1 MTIDDKTTDTAAIRQ
16 PMQEDNRMA
25 LSNKKIS
32 LWMLAWPIFIELF
45 LQFLLGAA
53 DTLMVSRISDD
64 AVAVVGFSN
73 QLFQALTTLFITVAS
88 GAGILIAQKIGSKN
102 GEDARTIAI
111 MAVKVS
117 AIIGLLLS
125 GLLILIPG
133 EIAAVLQLPE
143 NLIPLAKT
151 YISIVGGG
159 MVLIALMSALS
170 TSIRNTG
177 NTKGPMYTAIG
188 MNVVHVFFNYAFIF
202 GAFGFPK
209 WGLMGVAISTVLC
222 RLLAT
227 IVLFIM
233 FLSSFERTIALRD
246 FNVFNRKLFG
256 EILRIGW
263 PLGVNMSCW
272 VFTQLLIFTF
282 LAILGSNELA
292 ARTYM
297 NTLESFCFM
306 LGYSIALAVQI
317 QIAHLFGAGKA
328 KEAYHI
334 AFRAMW
340 IGLAVVTV
348 NAFLIYLFGKQLLG
362 MFTENK
368 EIVAL
373 GVSLLGMNL
382 LLQPGKMI
390 NMALGNSLN
399 AVGDTRFTMWTSVF
413 SMWLIAT
420 GLAYFVGI
428 QLGWG
433 LIGIYACMILDEYIR
448 GILSLIRWRGQKFL
462 RKAEQDEAEAKRS
475 AESGISGKTHKQTA
489 LDI

>member
-1 MTIDDKTTDTAAIRQ
+1 
-16 PMQEDNRMA
+16 MA
-25 LSNKKIS
+25 LSDKKFS

-88 GAGILIAQKIGSKN
+88 GAGILIAQKLGAKS
-102 GEDARTIAI
+102 GEDARTIGI

-117 AIIGLLLS
+117 AIIGLALSVLLF
-125 GLLILIPG
+125 LLPT
-133 EIAAVLQLPE
+133 EIASMLQLPE
-143 NLIPLAKT
+143 QLLPLAKT

-159 MVLIALMSALS
+159 MVLIALMASLS
-170 TSIRNTG
+170 TAIRNTG

-188 MNVVHVFFNYAFIF
+188 MNIAHVFFNYAFIF

-222 RLLAT
+222 RFLAA

-233 FLSSFERTIALRD
+233 FLGSFERTIGLRD
-246 FNVFNRKLFG
+246 LNVFNRKLFG
-256 EILRIGW
+256 DIIRIGW

-272 VFTQLLIFTF
+272 VFTQLLIFSF

-317 QIAHLFGAGKA
+317 QIAHLFGAGRV
-328 KEAYHI
+328 KEAYGL

-340 IGLAVVTV
+340 IGLAIVTV
-348 NAFLIYLFGKQLLG
+348 NAFMIYLFGRQLLG
-362 MFTENK
+362 LFTGNK

-373 GVSLLGMNL
+373 GVSLLGLNL
-382 LLQPGKMI
+382 VLQPGKMI
-390 NMALGNSLN
+390 NMALNNSLN

-420 GLAYFVGI
+420 GLSYWVGVE
-428 QLGWG
+428 LGWG
-433 LIGIYACMILDEYIR
+433 LIGIYGCMILDEYVR
-448 GILSLIRWRGQKFL
+448 GVLSLIRWRGKKFL
-462 RKAEQDEAEAKRS
+462 RKAERAETGAGTS
-475 AESGISGKTHKQTA
+475 AECGTGGEIHKQTA
-489 LDI
+489 LDVS

>member
-1 MTIDDKTTDTAAIRQ
+1 MAASDK
-16 PMQEDNRMA
+16 
-25 LSNKKIS
+25 KFS
-32 LWMLAWPIFIELF
+32 LWVLSWPIFIELF

-88 GAGILIAQKIGSKN
+88 GAGILIAQKLGSRN
-102 GEDARTIAI
+102 SEDARTIAI

-117 AIIGLLLS
+117 AIIGIALS
-125 GLLILIPG
+125 IILYVMPG
-133 EIAAVLQLPE
+133 EIAAMLQLPE
-143 NLIPLAKT
+143 HLLPLAET

-159 MVLIALMSALS
+159 MVLVALMSALS

-188 MNVVHVFFNYAFIF
+188 MNVVHIFFNYAFIF

-209 WGLMGVAISTVLC
+209 WGLMGVAVSTVVC

-227 IVLFIM
+227 IVLFVM
-233 FLSSFERTIALRD
+233 FMHAFERTISVRD
-246 FNVFNRKLFG
+246 LLQVFHRRLFG
-256 EILRIGW
+256 DVLRIGW

-272 VFTQLLIFTF
+272 VFTQLFIFTF
-282 LAILGSNELA
+282 LAMLGSNELA

-297 NTLESFCFM
+297 NTLEAFCFM

-317 QIAHLFGAGKA
+317 QIAHLFGAGRV
-328 KEAYHI
+328 KEAYST

-340 IGLAVVTV
+340 VGLAVVTV
-348 NAFLIYLFGKQLLG
+348 NALLIFIFGRQLLG
-362 MFTENK
+362 MFTENQ
-368 EIVAL
+368 EIVAM
-373 GVSLLGMNL
+373 GVSLLGLNL
-382 LLQPGKMI
+382 LLQPGKMV

-420 GLAYFVGI
+420 GLAYWVGI
-428 QLGWG
+428 ELGWG
-433 LIGIYACMILDEYIR
+433 LIGIYLCMILDEYIR
-448 GILSLIRWRGQKFL
+448 GVLSLLRWRGRKML
-462 RKAEQDEAEAKRS
+462 RLAELNEAMAKAAAD
-475 AESGISGKTHKQTA
+475 GGKGGPVGKKTAAA
-489 LDI
+489 LDVQ

>member
-1 MTIDDKTTDTAAIRQ
+1 MTIDDMTTDMAAIRQ

-246 FNVFNRKLFG
+246 FNIFNRKLFG

-317 QIAHLFGAGKA
+317 QIAHLFGAGKV

-428 QLGWG
+428 LLGWG

-462 RKAEQDEAEAKRS
+462 RRAERDEAEAKRS

>member
-1 MTIDDKTTDTAAIRQ
+1 
-16 PMQEDNRMA
+16 MA

-317 QIAHLFGAGKA
+317 QIAHLFGAGKV

-462 RKAEQDEAEAKRS
+462 RRAERDEAEAKRS
-475 AESGISGKTHKQTA
+475 AESGIGGKTLKQTA

>member
-1 MTIDDKTTDTAAIRQ
+1 MTIDDKTTDMAAIRQ

-317 QIAHLFGAGKA
+317 QIAHLFGAGKV

-462 RKAEQDEAEAKRS
+462 RRAERDEAEAKRS

>member
-1 MTIDDKTTDTAAIRQ
+1 
-16 PMQEDNRMA
+16 MA
-25 LSNKKIS
+25 LANKKLS

-88 GAGILIAQKIGSKN
+88 GAGILIAQKIGSRN

-111 MAVKVS
+111 MAVNVS
-117 AIIGLLLS
+117 AVIGLALS
-125 GLLILIPG
+125 VLLILMP
-133 EIAAVLQLPE
+133 EQIAALLQLPE
-143 NLIPLAKT
+143 DLLPLAKT

-188 MNVVHVFFNYAFIF
+188 MNVVHVVLNYAFIF

-209 WGLMGVAISTVLC
+209 WGLMGVAISTVVC

-233 FLSSFERTIALRD
+233 FLSSFERTIGLRD
-246 FNVFNRKLFG
+246 LNVFNRKLFG
-256 EILRIGW
+256 EVIRIGW

-272 VFTQLLIFTF
+272 VFTQLLIFSF
-282 LAILGSNELA
+282 LAMLGSNELA

-297 NTLESFCFM
+297 NTLESFCFL

-317 QIAHLFGAGKA
+317 QIAHLFGAGRV
-328 KEAYHI
+328 KEAYGL
-334 AFRAMW
+334 AYRAMW
-340 IGLAVVTV
+340 IGLGVVTV
-348 NAFLIYLFGKQLLG
+348 NAFIIFLFGKQLLG

-368 EIVAL
+368 GIVAL

-382 LLQPGKMI
+382 ILQPGKMI
-390 NMALGNSLN
+390 NMALGNALN

-413 SMWLIAT
+413 SMWLVAT
-420 GLAYFVGI
+420 ALAYWVGI
-428 QLGWG
+428 ELGWG

-448 GILSLIRWRGQKFL
+448 GTLSLIRWKGQKFL
-462 RKAEQDEAEAKRS
+462 RKAERIEDEAKAKAS
-475 AESGISGKTHKQTA
+475 SENNGGALHKKTA
-489 LDI
+489 MEV

>member
-1 MTIDDKTTDTAAIRQ
+1 
-16 PMQEDNRMA
+16 MA
-25 LSNKKIS
+25 STNKKLT

-88 GAGILIAQKIGSKN
+88 GAGILIAQKIGSRN

-111 MAVKVS
+111 MAVNVS
-117 AIIGLLLS
+117 AVIGLGLSVLLF
-125 GLLILIPG
+125 LMPG
-133 EIAAVLQLPE
+133 EIAAMLQLPE
-143 NLIPLAKT
+143 HLIPLAKT

-209 WGLMGVAISTVLC
+209 WGLMGVAVSTVLC

-233 FLSSFERTIALRD
+233 FLGSFERTIGLRD
-246 FNVFNRKLFG
+246 LNVFNRKLFG
-256 EILRIGW
+256 DIIRIGW

-282 LAILGSNELA
+282 LAMLGSNELA

-317 QIAHLFGAGKA
+317 QIAHLYGAGRV
-328 KEAYHI
+328 KEAYGL

-348 NAFLIYLFGKQLLG
+348 NAFIIFLFGKHLLG
-362 MFTENK
+362 LFTENK

-382 LLQPGKMI
+382 LLQPGKMV
-390 NMALGNSLN
+390 NMALGNALN

-428 QLGWG
+428 ELGWG

-448 GILSLIRWRGQKFL
+448 GTLSLVRWRGKKFL
-462 RKAEQDEAEAKRS
+462 RKAEFNEAAAKIT
-475 AESGISGKTHKQTA
+475 AENGSGGSIHKQTA
-489 LDI
+489 LDV

>member
-1 MTIDDKTTDTAAIRQ
+1 
-16 PMQEDNRMA
+16 MA
-25 LSNKKIS
+25 LSDKKFS
-32 LWMLAWPIFIELF
+32 LWILAWPIFIELF

-88 GAGILIAQKIGSKN
+88 GAGILIAQKIGSRN

-111 MAVKVS
+111 MAVNVS
-117 AIIGLLLS
+117 AVIGLVLS
-125 GLLILIPG
+125 AVLFLMP
-133 EIAAVLQLPE
+133 EQIAAVLQLPE
-143 NLIPLAKT
+143 HLLPLAKT

-233 FLSSFERTIALRD
+233 FLSSFERTISLRD
-246 FNVFNRKLFG
+246 LNVFNRKLFG
-256 EILRIGW
+256 DIIRIGW

-297 NTLESFCFM
+297 NTLESFCFL

-317 QIAHLFGAGKA
+317 QIAHLFGAGRV
-328 KEAYHI
+328 KEAYGL
-334 AFRAMW
+334 AFKAMW
-340 IGLAVVTV
+340 IGLGVVTV
-348 NAFLIYLFGKQLLG
+348 NAFLIYLFGPQLLG
-362 MFTENK
+362 LFTENK

-373 GVSLLGMNL
+373 GVSLLGLNL

-390 NMALGNSLN
+390 NMALGNALN

-433 LIGIYACMILDEYIR
+433 LIGIYLCMILDEYVR
-448 GILSLIRWRGQKFL
+448 GVLSLIRWRGKKFL
-462 RKAEQDEAEAKRS
+462 RRAEQNEAEARVRAADAAGGS
-475 AESGISGKTHKQTA
+475 LQKQTA
-489 LDI
+489 LDV